1 MGDHQVARVG
11 ESNVDSRRSNFTHD
25 LKRFGLFAA
34 PIIAGLSMAGIAYQ
48 LVALI
53 AVQVTSAETVGDL
66 HTGWFLIRAMV
77 AYRAAK
83 LSGRWVHGVFSRK

>member
-53 AVQVTSAETVGDL
+53 AVHLNMSLAQKCHAEP
-66 HTGWFLIRAMV
+66 A
-77 AYRAAK
+77 AAAK
-83 LSGRWVHGVFSRK
+83 HLG